1 VGVLRRIG
9 GCGPQDN
16 HARVNPSACPSVLGQ
31 VGWTRL
37 GIVSRARHQGDPV
50 AVGSSVS
57 TLAELARSRE
67 LLTNLTLRDVRSRYK
82 RTALGNLWSLIN
94 PLAAMLIYTIVFGV
108 LLKVTP
114 DRGEPSGLHIFAL
127 WLLCAL
133 LPWNFFAIGMAAGM
147 NSLVVN
153 SSLVLKVYL
162 PRASLVVSAVL
173 AVGVTFLIELV
184 VLVVVLV
191 LFGGNPVVWLPL
203 VVVMVVLLACFT
215 LGLALLLS
223 VANVYFRDTQH
234 LVAILLQMWFYLTP
248 ILYPVSYVQAQ
259 QDRMHANG
267 SDFPL
272 VALFKLNP
280 MEHFV
285 AVFRNLLYDNR
296 WPSTADLAVCAITG
310 IAALVAGL
318 VLFGRYEGR
327 LAEEL

>member
-1 VGVLRRIG
+1 
-9 GCGPQDN
+9 
-16 HARVNPSACPSVLGQ
+16 VNPGACRGVLGQ
-31 VGWTRL
+31 VRWTRL
-37 GIVSRARHQGDPV
+37 GIVSRARQQGDPV

-82 RTALGNLWSLIN
+82 RTALGNLWSLVN

-114 DRGEPSGLHIFAL
+114 DKGDPSGLHLFAL

-133 LPWNFFAIGMAAGM
+133 LPWNFFAIGLAAGM

-173 AVGVTFLIELV
+173 AVGVTFVIELV
-184 VLVVVLV
+184 VLVVVLL
-191 LFGGNPVVWLPL
+191 LFGGNPLVWLPL
-203 VVVMVVLLACFT
+203 VVLLVFLLACFT

-234 LVAILLQMWFYLTP
+234 FVAILLQMWFYLTP

-259 QDRMHANG
+259 QDRMHADG
-267 SDFPL
+267 SDLPL
-272 VALFKLNP
+272 VTLFKLNP

-285 AVFRNLLYDNR
+285 AAFRNLLYDNR
-296 WPSTADLAVCAITG
+296 WPSALDLLFCAVTG
-310 IAALVAGL
+310 GVALVAGL
-318 VLFGRYEGR
+318 ALFGRYEGR